1 MINSKSITL
10 FAASWLDQVKP
21 TTRVVELCLKLFP
34 YFDEVVHLKD
44 ITSIREYNRFMI
56 EDLHKTVKTDF
67 VMTVQMDGHIIN
79 PHLWKNEFLD
89 YDYIGAPW
97 WWHKVCGNGGFSLRS
112 KKFLELSSKL
122 KYCDFHE
129 KYQYCP
135 EDQFLCLESF
145 NRNYFEKN
153 GAKFASMET
162 AIYFSFE
169 NPIDELP
176 NHTIKDSFGFHGKN
190 NCPAPI
196 SYNKNFLI

>member
-21 TTRVVELCLKLFP
+21 TSRVIQLCTKLFP
-34 YFDEVVHLKD
+34 YFDDVLHINS
-44 ITSIREYNRFMI
+44 ITSPKDYSKFMV
-56 EDLHKTVKTDF
+56 EDLHKFIKTDF

-79 PHLWKNEFLD
+79 PHFWKDKFLE

-122 KYCDFHE
+122 KYDHYHK
-129 KYQYCP
+129 KYDVCP
-135 EDQFLCLESF
+135 EDEFLCLESF
-145 NRNYFEKN
+145 NRKFFEKN
-153 GAKFASMET
+153 GIKFADMET
-162 AIYFSFE
+162 AIHFSFE

-176 NHTIKDSFGFHGKN
+176 NHTIKQSFGFHGKRN
-190 NCPAPI
+190 LPAPVTYKKDI
-196 SYNKNFLI
+196 IL